1 MPSSFIDP
9 QIRDLLCSAVRG
21 RRVVELR
28 YGQDG
33 LFRTFEPHVVYY
45 STKENLCTSGTQTKN
60 LNKPLDKSEYRT
72 FDLSEVREVRLTTTA
87 LRRTPDLI
95 AEILTTRTGLY
106 VRSNA

>member
-9 QIRDLLCSAVRG
+9 RIRDLLCSAVRE

-28 YGQDG
+28 YQQDG

-72 FDLSEVREVRLTTTA
+72 FDLSEVREVRLTAATF
-87 LRRTPDLI
+87 TPDPRFNPGDPHYKNGI
-95 AEILTTRTGLY
+95 
-106 VRSNA
+106 VCSV